1 MINNSKC
8 HKCRRAGEKLFLKGE
23 KCFSPKCPFIERP
36 FAPGMLDSDKKH
48 RSPVSEYGQQLK
60 EKQKLRNIYGLTE
73 KQLSAYI
80 ESIPRESQ
88 KLQMIPQL
96 TLIAVI
102 ERRLDNVVYRLG
114 LAGSRSLAR
123 QMVSHGHIMVNGK
136 KVTIPSMSVKAEDII
151 SIRDGSKTI
160 KPITMNIEKI
170 KQNKIAFATQ
180 DNELSFKI
188 NSLPTDLTHPLD
200 IAKVLEFYSR

>member
-8 HKCRRAGEKLFLKGE
+8 HKCRRAGEKLFLKGD

-73 KQLSAYI
+73 KQLSSYV
-80 ESIPRESQ
+80 ENIPRES
-88 KLQMIPQL
+88 KKMNVVPQL
-96 TLIAVI
+96 ALISII
-102 ERRLDNVVYRLG
+102 EKRLDNIVYRLG
-114 LAGSRSLAR
+114 FANSRSLAR
-123 QMVSHGHIMVNGK
+123 QMVSHGHILVNST
-136 KVTIPSMSVKAEDII
+136 KVTVPSMIIKPEDII
-151 SIRDGSKTI
+151 SIREGSKTI
-160 KPITMNIEKI
+160 KPITTNIEKI
-170 KQNKIAFATQ
+170 KSNKISFASSNG
-180 DNELSFKI
+180 DLSYKI
-188 NSLPTDLTHPLD
+188 NSLPNDLTHPLD